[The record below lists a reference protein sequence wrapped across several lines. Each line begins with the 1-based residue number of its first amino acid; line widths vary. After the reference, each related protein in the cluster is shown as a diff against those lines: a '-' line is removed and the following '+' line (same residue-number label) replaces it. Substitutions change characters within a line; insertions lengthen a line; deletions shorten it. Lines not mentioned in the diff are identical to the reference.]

1 MMPLHHVIKRGQV
14 RKNLP
19 PSFYISFFLRNFAT
33 MKRLIGYF
41 ILFLALCCCT
51 TEGERTKMRA
61 GLDSINVLNRNDK
74 PFTVQDV
81 EPYIQFFDE
90 HGTPNDR
97 LLAHYLHGRAYYE
110 QGEAPMALKC
120 FHDAIEC
127 ADTTSKDCDFAQL
140 SRVYGQM
147 GGVFYYQGLYHEQ
160 IKCNEKAEEYAWLA
174 KDTIHALIYYELKGI
189 AYDEL
194 GMIDSAIYVI
204 ENVAHQYAQYGY
216 QADSVIALGSL
227 LRTLI
232 QKADLMKAKQYM
244 DAYEAKSGLFD
255 ENHNI
260 EAGREYYYRVKGNYY
275 LLTGLLDSAEYFF
288 RKELRDGKDFNN
300 QNAGAKGLAKIYE
313 ILNKPDSAAKYYEY
327 SYSMND
333 SLYAQQATETIKR
346 ISSMYDYSRHMENAR
361 LEKQKATTR
370 LVYIWISAI
379 VILLLTTILIVIV
392 LYLQYIRQKRKGI
405 EREYQHSLM
414 VIEQAHRDLK
424 QLQEFKD
431 QNKRLISEKEQLIHE
446 QDVIRKEILR
456 KEKAGQEFALR
467 QFKTTAIYTK
477 FCKLAITGRQPSET
491 EWTLLQDAIFNAYPN
506 FSELMTTHCQDL
518 DEREYRVCLL
528 IRADFKPNSISSMLA
543 ILPSVITQLRTG
555 LNLKLFGRRGT
566 SKEFDSLLRKIY

>member
-1 MMPLHHVIKRGQV
+1 
-14 RKNLP
+14 
-19 PSFYISFFLRNFAT
+19 

-41 ILFLALCCCT
+41 IFLLALCCCT
-51 TEGERTKMRA
+51 TEAERTKMRA
-61 GLDSINVLNRNDK
+61 GLDSINVLNRTDK

-81 EPYIQFFDE
+81 EPYIQFFDD
-90 HGTPNDR
+90 HGTPNDQ
-97 LLAHYLHGRAYYE
+97 LLAHYLLGRAYYE
-110 QGEAPMALKC
+110 HGEAPMALQC

-127 ADTTSKDCDFAQL
+127 ADTTAADCDYAQL

-147 GGVFYYQGLYHEQ
+147 GGVLYHQGLYREQ
-160 IKCNEKAEEYAWLA
+160 IKCNEKAEEYAWQA
-174 KDTIHALIYYELKGI
+174 KDTIHALIYYELKGN
-189 AYDEL
+189 AYEEL
-194 GMIDSAIYVI
+194 GMTDSAIYVI
-204 ENVAHQYAQYGY
+204 ENVAHQFAQYGY
-216 QADSVIALGSL
+216 QAESAISLGVL

-232 QKADLMKAKQYM
+232 HKADYMKAKQYM
-244 DAYEAKSGLFD
+244 DAYESKSGLFD
-255 ENHNI
+255 ESHNI

-275 LLTGLLDSAEYFF
+275 LSTGLLDSAEYFF

-300 QNAGAKGLAKIYE
+300 QNAGANGLAELYK

-327 SYSMND
+327 SYAMND
-333 SLYAQQATETIKR
+333 SLYSHQTTETVER
-346 ISSMYDYSRHMENAR
+346 MSSMYDYSRHKEIAR
-361 LEKQKATTR
+361 QEKQKATNR
-370 LVYIWISAI
+370 LVYIWISII
-379 VILLLTTILIVIV
+379 VILLLITTLVIIV

-424 QLQEFKD
+424 QLQDYKD

-528 IRADFKPNSISSMLA
+528 IRADFKPNSISSMLV

-555 LNLKLFGRRGT
+555 LYLKLFGRRGT